1 MIVLMIVREMFQKC
15 WDFPARVSVVSS
27 RVSGIWSWSPLITA
41 ACATAAGVHCG
52 IIAGK
57 LDHQCMT
64 RPAQP
69 IRAQSWFVWTNER
82 PRLWHVRV
90 TVLCMIVGALTRLL
104 SSVIWSVVIGAAV
117 TTLTP
122 QHQTCS
128 CCWPV
133 FWNIEQKYFV
143 SYKTQNYFTCC
154 RINNISC
161 ELLQLWYIVRRRKAC
176 WHSWVL
182 DRVLMTLVTL
192 RQWPGSGDHDQ
203 VTMQGWDQSPVS
215 GHNAPYSYHHPLST
229 SSKSNS
235 YHGEPYIPADVF
247 NVSMTST
254 TADALWSPEFT
265 GQYLTIMM

>member
-1 MIVLMIVREMFQKC
+1 MITDHCCLCHCCWCSLWNYCGEIGSSVHDETSSANQSSVLVCVDQWE
-15 WDFPARVSVVSS
+15 AESV
-27 RVSGIWSWSPLITA
+27 
-41 ACATAAGVHCG
+41 ACARHSA
-52 IIAGK
+52 
-57 LDHQCMT
+57 
-64 RPAQP
+64 
-69 IRAQSWFVWTNER
+69 
-82 PRLWHVRV
+82 
-90 TVLCMIVGALTRLL
+90 VLCMIVGALTRVL

-128 CCWPV
+128 RCWPV
-133 FWNIEQKYFV
+133 FWNIEQNYFI

-247 NVSMTST
+247 NVSMTA
-254 TADALWSPEFT
+254 ADALWSPEFT